1 MLVLRLI
8 VFSLLFVW
16 GVGGACP
23 PGGFEYNS
31 ICYIFNQTES
41 GFYKAELS
49 CIQAGGHL
57 ASIHDAFVNGLLGR
71 KYLLQNC

>member
-1 MLVLRLI
+1 MLDSRLI
-8 VFSLLFVW
+8 VFSMLFVW
-16 GVGGACP
+16 GVGAACP
-23 PGGFEYNS
+23 PGSIEYNS

-57 ASIHDAFVNGLLGR
+57 ASIHDAFVNGMLGGKFR
-71 KYLLQNC
+71 GEF